1 MTKKQ
6 QTEIALEMMQDL
18 YSTVFMEDE
27 KEMEEIASIMYEL
40 EDELKKLEKRKE
52 QKS

>member
-18 YSTVFMEDE
+18 YSEVFMEDE
-27 KEMEEIASIMYEL
+27 KEMEEVSSIIHEL
-40 EDELKKLEKRKE
+40 EDKLKKLEKRKE
-52 QKS
+52 QTS